1 MTGEW
6 LPVSRRRVVATR
18 VKLSLRYARG
28 PALLFLALA
37 IAAASGRAEP
47 HRSVPAGEPSGVEP
61 SIPSATLFD
70 ADPLGRGPD
79 GAARPSLPSLPF
91 QANGPAATDWRARID
106 QVWGAGPWS
115 IPQKLSMYD
124 ACWTRLD
131 QGFAC
136 FQGLDV
142 DLAALRDA
150 ARTEIQMGVSR
161 GRFVAILNHLALA
174 LRESHTTIRE
184 PTVNFAR
191 LGPGIPLFVVGGWGD
206 NAFFGAG
213 LTPLPDSSLLVYKTI
228 PVHPLGLRPGDI
240 VLGYG
245 GVPWKQLY
253 RDLLAAQL
261 PLTGWWWGSSPSS
274 WTHSMLMSAGLNW
287 HLFDTIDVVKYAS
300 RDTVHLPVGPLAG
313 LGVRLDCTEQLPVP
327 GVPMPDYLVAGDP
340 VSWGIVR
347 DTQIGYVYVRAWTG
361 TAGSQFH
368 EAIHTLLTQYQTTG
382 LIFDFRTNYGGNM
395 FLSYD
400 GLRLLFGEDV
410 PTIGFATRCEPFDHL
425 KMCPDPAGPPSA
437 YVIHGIAAAD
447 YDRPIAVLVGPGA
460 VSSGDQVANLLQFHP
475 RARFFGKST
484 STAFNAPVF
493 GSGPA
498 PLTWAV
504 ADADAYRLSA
514 PQDYLTHDEFPVDD
528 PVWLEPDDVA
538 RGIDS
543 VAEAAIRWIS
553 NHAPTCNAA
562 RARVD
567 GPAAPNHKLLPVAIE
582 GVTDPDGDPVEITVD
597 AITQDE
603 PLNGTGDGDTCPDAV
618 IVSGAAQVRW
628 ERAGTGNGR
637 VYSISFTARDGKGGE
652 CTGSVQ
658 ACVPQ
663 DHGNGGSTCMDDG
676 QRYVATGCAAE
687 TQAANRG
694 GAAAPVLKGTPRAPG
709 TMQLSYTL
717 PRAGN
722 VEVGVYDV
730 AGRRVARWL
739 REGQAAGDHALE
751 WTRADLPHGVYF
763 VTLRLDH
770 ELLARTAVIAH

>member
-1 MTGEW
+1 M
-6 LPVSRRRVVATR
+6 ATR
-18 VKLSLRYARG
+18 VKLSLPHVRG
-28 PALLFLALA
+28 LAFLFVALA
-37 IAAASGRAEP
+37 VATASGRAEP
-47 HRSVPAGEPSGVEP
+47 RRSGAGGEPSEVAP
-61 SIPSATLFD
+61 PIPSPMLFD
-70 ADPLGRGPD
+70 ADPLGGGLDR
-79 GAARPSLPSLPF
+79 AARPPLPRLPF
-91 QANGPAATDWRARID
+91 QADGLSAADWKARID
-106 QVWGAGPWS
+106 QVWGPSPWS
-115 IPQKLSMYD
+115 IPQMLSMYD

-142 DLAALRDA
+142 DLAAMRSA
-150 ARTEIQMGVSR
+150 AHAEIQTGVSY
-161 GRFVAILNHLALA
+161 GRFVAIMNYLALA
-174 LRESHTTIRE
+174 LRESHTTIRD

-245 GVPWKQLY
+245 GVPWKRLY
-253 RDLLAAQL
+253 RDVLAAQL

-287 HLFDTIDVVKYAS
+287 HLFDTLDVVKYAS
-300 RDTVHLPVGPLAG
+300 GDTVHLPVRALAG

-327 GVPMPDYLVAGDP
+327 GVPMPNYLGAGVP
-340 VSWGIVR
+340 VSWGVVQG
-347 DTQIGYVYVRAWTG
+347 TQIGYVYVRAWTG
-361 TAGSQFH
+361 NAGIQFY
-368 EAIHTLLTQYQTTG
+368 EAIHTLLTQYRTTG

-395 FLSYD
+395 FLSFD

-410 PTIGFATRCEPFDHL
+410 PTIAFATRCDPFDHL
-425 KMCPDPAGPPSA
+425 RMCPDPAGPASA

-460 VSSGDQVANLLQFHP
+460 VSSGDQVANLFRFHP
-475 RARFFGKST
+475 RARFFGRST

-493 GSGPA
+493 GSGPS

-504 ADADAYRLSA
+504 AHADAYRLSA
-514 PQDYLTHDEFPVDD
+514 PQDYLTHDELPVDD

-538 RGIDS
+538 HGLDT

-553 NHAPTCNAA
+553 NHAPVCDAA

-582 GVTDPDGDPVEITVD
+582 GVSDPDGDPVEITVD

-603 PLNGTGDGDTCPDAV
+603 PVNGTGDGDTCPDAV
-618 IVSGAAQVRW
+618 IVAGAAQVRW
-628 ERAGTGNGR
+628 ERAGSGNGR
-637 VYSISFTARDGKGGE
+637 VYSISFTAHDGKGGT
-652 CTGSVQ
+652 CRGSVQ

-663 DHGNGGSTCMDDG
+663 DRGNGRSTCMDDG
-676 QRYVATGCAAE
+676 QRYDATVCASEAR
-687 TQAANRG
+687 TATSA
-694 GAAAPVLKGTPRAPG
+694 GAVPPVLKGTPRAAG
-709 TMQLSYTL
+709 EMELSYTL
-717 PRAGN
+717 PRAGHA
-722 VEVGVYDV
+722 EVAVYDV
-730 AGRRVARWL
+730 AGRRVASWS
-739 REGQAAGDHALE
+739 REGQAAGGHALE
-751 WTRADLPHGVYF
+751 WKRAGQPHGVYF

-770 ELLARTAVIAH
+770 ELLARTVVIAR